1 MAQPIQQIGEA
12 LVDIV
17 YVEAGDLHFRNLP
30 PHPAN
35 VDLTS
40 KENLAIDIIVAAA
53 QDRGKTTR
61 HSRKGAQRSAP
72 PKRRASFVATE
83 SRLA

>member
-17 YVEAGDLHFRNLP
+17 YVEAGDLHFRNGP

-53 QDRGKTTR
+53 
-61 HSRKGAQRSAP
+61 
-72 PKRRASFVATE
+72 
-83 SRLA
+83 